1 LKQKPFDKSTDFHFG
16 RAGGGLIFALRALR
30 LRVRSY
36 EHYEHPTSMLKP
48 YEGIVSE
55 SSIAGFLYYCHNHL
69 RVARVRGCRAD

>member
-1 LKQKPFDKSTDFHFG
+1 MHEHQIIY
-16 RAGGGLIFALRALR
+16 GGGLIFALRALR

-69 RVARVRGCRAD
+69 RVARVRSCRAD